1 MSILDTL
8 KPKAGA
14 KPPTAPEIEQQVKAQ
29 RERVIELET
38 AIGQAA
44 LDALTGD
51 HAAVERHRKV
61 KADLLEAHDRLA
73 LLNAAHAG
81 AIERDKV
88 ELETKRA
95 AIRETQRQACK
106 RHLKALADDADAF
119 QASLETTVKLYLQ
132 TLDHSSKALAATPIG
147 LKLPDDTIAPGKLRQ
162 FVMAELFRQSAPAT
176 GGSIGRD
183 SLKLF
188 PGASSPD
195 IHFDDQPE
203 KIPAFADQVRKEI
216 DQFKRAIDGKAE

>member
-1 MSILDTL
+1 
-8 KPKAGA
+8 
-14 KPPTAPEIEQQVKAQ
+14 
-29 RERVIELET
+29 
-38 AIGQAA
+38 
-44 LDALTGD
+44 
-51 HAAVERHRKV
+51 
-61 KADLLEAHDRLA
+61 
-73 LLNAAHAG
+73 
-81 AIERDKV
+81 
-88 ELETKRA
+88 
-95 AIRETQRQACK
+95 
-106 RHLKALADDADAF
+106 LADDADAF